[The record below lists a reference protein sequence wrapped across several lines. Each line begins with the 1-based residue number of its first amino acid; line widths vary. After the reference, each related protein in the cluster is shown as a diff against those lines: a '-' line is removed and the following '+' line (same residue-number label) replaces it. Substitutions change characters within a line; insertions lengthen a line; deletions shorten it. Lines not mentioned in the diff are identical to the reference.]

1 MKAVLRFSII
11 GDAISVAETL
21 LLNGYQ
27 VAIRQTIAE
36 IGIGTWEVEVSKDE
50 SNSDS

>member
-1 MKAVLRFSII
+1 MKAVLRFDIV
-11 GDAISVAETL
+11 GDAIKVAEVL

-27 VAIRQTIAE
+27 VAIRQTKAP

-50 SNSDS
+50 SNSND

>member
-1 MKAVLRFSII
+1 MKAVLRFDIV
-11 GDAISVAETL
+11 GDAIRVAETL

-27 VAIRQTIAE
+27 VAIKQTKAE

-50 SNSDS
+50 SSISD